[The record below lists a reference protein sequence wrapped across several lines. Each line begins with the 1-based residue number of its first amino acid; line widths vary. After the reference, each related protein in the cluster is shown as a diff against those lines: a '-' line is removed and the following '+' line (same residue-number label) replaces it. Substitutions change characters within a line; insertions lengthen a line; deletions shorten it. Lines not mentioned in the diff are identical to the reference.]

1 MGSKALLTR
10 LTLTSLM
17 ESVSETAEIAALPTR
32 DTMTESA
39 IPMKDVSNCSII
51 TGINNFQRALLSK
64 RSVSLFTCDL
74 SYRLIAFMLLGLQ
87 FFLCFENATGRISSY
102 SSLLLM
108 ISRPSSAAVLTITSA
123 PSAHHP
129 HRNPPGASS

>member
-1 MGSKALLTR
+1 MMVPPVASAAKTCI
-10 LTLTSLM
+10 TKTLM

-51 TGINNFQRALLSK
+51 TGINNFQRVLLSK

-74 SYRLIAFMLLGLQ
+74 SYRLIAFMLLGLH
-87 FFLCFENATGRISSY
+87 FFLYFENATGRISSY
-102 SSLLLM
+102 ASKTLQVEFLLILLFF
-108 ISRPSSAAVLTITSA
+108 S
-123 PSAHHP
+123 
-129 HRNPPGASS
+129 

>member
-1 MGSKALLTR
+1 MMVPPVASAAKTCI
-10 LTLTSLM
+10 TKTLM

-51 TGINNFQRALLSK
+51 TGINNFQRVLLSK

-74 SYRLIAFMLLGLQ
+74 SYRLIAFMLLGLH

-123 PSAHHP
+123 P
-129 HRNPPGASS
+129 